1 MQKHYGNYENSIGMK
16 ENNSIIVLL
25 TGMNLTKQNIY
36 RTGIEFLE
44 KQFEVIVLDCRP
56 LLKRHIDPS
65 IEVDPGF
72 KIIYQVTT
80 QEDLVRILGDLKP
93 VYAIDFIGP
102 CREMK
107 LIQPALRNI
116 DCKFVIQMLG
126 NLPVVG
132 IYRRILCQLKYLF
145 GSNIDTH
152 PVAERR
158 RLEELDQPSDDKKVA
173 TLRLLN
179 KLSQINRTYSESKRT
194 RYYGHAEIAL
204 AAGSVA
210 IKKCEKNSKVVLNV
224 NSWDSEIYYQ
234 SSISNSQLVSG
245 ADSNQYALFV
255 DDGIIISSDWVLMGV
270 EGPINESE
278 YFESICS
285 LFDQIETKLG
295 VKVVIAGHP
304 NAMSLEKYPSCFGG
318 RPVVFGKTATLTQDC
333 KFVIAHASTA
343 ISYAVLAQKP
353 IIFVTSK
360 SLDRSFYGVNIRSM
374 SAVLGAPLV
383 FADSAEAL
391 NLGSFEVDPLKY
403 NKYVSSYLQQLGAS
417 QLVIWTYFMDFVS
430 KDL

>member
-1 MQKHYGNYENSIGMK
+1 
-16 ENNSIIVLL
+16 
-25 TGMNLTKQNIY
+25 
-36 RTGIEFLE
+36 
-44 KQFEVIVLDCRP
+44 
-56 LLKRHIDPS
+56 
-65 IEVDPGF
+65 
-72 KIIYQVTT
+72 
-80 QEDLVRILGDLKP
+80 
-93 VYAIDFIGP
+93 
-102 CREMK
+102 MK

-126 NLPVVG
+126 ILPSFG
-132 IYRRILCQLKYLF
+132 ICRRILYQLKYLF
-145 GSNIDTH
+145 SSNIDTH
-152 PVAERR
+152 PVAEAQ
-158 RLEELDQPSDDKKVA
+158 RLGKLDQLYDDQKIA
-173 TLRLLN
+173 ALRSLN
-179 KLSQINRTYSESKRT
+179 KLSQIKCTYLESRKT
-194 RYYGHAEIAL
+194 RYYGHADIAL

-224 NSWDSEIYYQ
+224 NSWDFEIYYK
-234 SSISNSQLVSG
+234 SLTLSSQLVSG
-245 ADSNQYALFV
+245 ADINQYALFV

-270 EGPINESE
+270 DGPINESE
-278 YFESICS
+278 YFESICRF
-285 LFDQIETKLG
+285 FDQIETKLG

-360 SLDRSFYGVNIRSM
+360 SLDRSFYGVNVRSM

-391 NLGSFEVDPLKY
+391 NLGNFEVDPLKY

-417 QLVIWTYFMDFVS
+417 QLVIWTHFMDFVS

>member
-1 MQKHYGNYENSIGMK
+1 MNEKKPTIA
-16 ENNSIIVLL
+16 LL
-25 TGMNLTKQNIY
+25 GGMNLTKQNIY
-36 RTGIEFLE
+36 RTGIKFLE
-44 KQFEVIVLDCRP
+44 EQFEVIVLDCRP

-93 VYAIDFIGP
+93 VYAVDFIGP
-102 CREMK
+102 CQEMK

-126 NLPVVG
+126 ILPSFG
-132 IYRRILCQLKYLF
+132 ICRRILYQLKYLF
-145 GSNIDTH
+145 SSNIDTH
-152 PVAERR
+152 PVAEAQ
-158 RLEELDQPSDDKKVA
+158 RLGKLDQLYDDQKIA
-173 TLRLLN
+173 ALRSLN
-179 KLSQINRTYSESKRT
+179 KLSQIKCTYLESRKT
-194 RYYGHAEIAL
+194 RYYGHADIAL

-224 NSWDSEIYYQ
+224 NSWDFEIYHK
-234 SSISNSQLVSG
+234 SLTLSSQLVSG
-245 ADSNQYALFV
+245 ADINQYALFV

-270 EGPINESE
+270 DGPINESE
-278 YFESICS
+278 YFESICRF
-285 LFDQIETKLG
+285 FDQIETKLG

-360 SLDRSFYGVNIRSM
+360 SLDRSFYGVNVRSM
-374 SAVLGAPLV
+374 SAVLGASLV

-391 NLGSFEVDPLKY
+391 NLGNFEVDPLKY
-403 NKYVSSYLQQLGAS
+403 NEYVSSYLQQLGAS
-417 QLVIWTYFMDFVS
+417 QLVIWTHFMDFVS

>member
-1 MQKHYGNYENSIGMK
+1 MK
-16 ENNSIIVLL
+16 ENNSVIVLL
-25 TGMNLTKQNIY
+25 VGMNLTAQNVY
-36 RTGIEFLE
+36 RTGIESLE
-44 KQFEVIVLDCRP
+44 KQFEVVVVDCRP
-56 LLKRHIDPS
+56 LLKRTIGQS
-65 IEVDPGF
+65 IEIDTRF
-72 KIIYQVTT
+72 KRIYQVTT
-80 QEDLVRILGDLKP
+80 QEDLVRILGDLEP

-107 LIQPALRNI
+107 LIQPALRNM

-126 NLPVVG
+126 VLPSFG
-132 IYRRILCQLKYLF
+132 ICRRILHQLKYLF
-145 GSNIDTH
+145 SSNIDTL

-158 RLEELDQPSDDKKVA
+158 RLGELDQPSDDKKVA
-173 TLRLLN
+173 ALRLLN
-179 KLSQINRTYSESKRT
+179 KLSQIKRTYLESRKT
-194 RYYGHAEIAL
+194 RYFGHADIAL

-224 NSWDSEIYYQ
+224 NSWDSEIYHQ
-234 SSISNSQLVSG
+234 SLILNSQLVSG

-255 DDGIIISSDWVLMGV
+255 DDGIIISSDWVLLGV
-270 EGPINESE
+270 DGPINESE

-295 VKVVIAGHP
+295 VKVVIAWHP
-304 NAMSLEKYPSCFGG
+304 NAMSLEKYTSCFGG
-318 RPVVFGKTATLTQDC
+318 RPVLFVKTATLTQDC

-391 NLGSFEVDPLKY
+391 NLGNFEVDPLKY

-417 QLVIWTYFMDFVS
+417 QLVIWTHFIDFVS